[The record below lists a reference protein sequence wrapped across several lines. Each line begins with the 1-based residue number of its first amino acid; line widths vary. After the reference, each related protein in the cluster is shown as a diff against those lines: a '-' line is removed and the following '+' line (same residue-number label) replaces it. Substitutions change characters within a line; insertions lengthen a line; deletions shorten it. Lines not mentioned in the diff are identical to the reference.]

1 MNGVERHESLQSS
14 VQLQCN
20 LGRPK
25 SKSSSV
31 KSSNATTQLEA
42 KTDDS
47 VKKRGKLDPWLL
59 CVEVIRQLMSLG
71 KKKHIHEEEL
81 CWKVRVESC
90 SA

>member
-1 MNGVERHESLQSS
+1 MELNPKTMNGVEQHESLQPS

-31 KSSNATTQLEA
+31 KSSNAPPQHET

-59 CVEVIRQLMSLG
+59 CAEVIRQLRCLGG
-71 KKKHIHEEEL
+71 KKK
-81 CWKVRVESC
+81 KART
-90 SA
+90 